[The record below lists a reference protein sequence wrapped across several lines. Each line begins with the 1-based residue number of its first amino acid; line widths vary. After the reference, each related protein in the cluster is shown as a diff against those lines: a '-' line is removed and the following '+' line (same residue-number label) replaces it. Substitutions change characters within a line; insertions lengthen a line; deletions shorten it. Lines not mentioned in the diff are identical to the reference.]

1 MYIYIYTFIY
11 IYIYIYIYI
20 LRLYNIMI
28 LCKLNNVNIR
38 EIAKKPTELI

>member
-1 MYIYIYTFIY
+1 MYIYIYIHL
-11 IYIYIYIYI
+11 YIYIYI

-28 LCKLNNVNIR
+28 LCKLDNVNIR